1 MKSLTT
7 SIAAAIYILSIS
19 GSVSAQD
26 FLLHDGDTVVFLG
39 DSITAARG
47 YTKII
52 EHYSLMRFPDR
63 RMQFY
68 NAGKGGDT
76 AQSSLQR
83 LERDVFARD
92 ATVMIVALGVN
103 DIGWGARADEEHKQR
118 YLEGI
123 KRLIQECHQRNI
135 RAVSA
140 PRPLPPS
147 RPQRPRPAFSKA
159 WPTKGSPWP
168 NHWAPKP

>member
-19 GSVSAQD
+19 GSVSARD

-68 NAGKGGDT
+68 NAGKGADT
-76 AQSSLQR
+76 AQNSLQR

-92 ATVMIVALGVN
+92 ATVIVALGVN

-123 KRLIQECHQRNI
+123 SGSFKSVI
-135 RAVSA
+135 RETYG
-140 PRPLPPS
+140 L
-147 RPQRPRPAFSKA
+147 
-159 WPTKGSPWP
+159 
-168 NHWAPKP
+168 